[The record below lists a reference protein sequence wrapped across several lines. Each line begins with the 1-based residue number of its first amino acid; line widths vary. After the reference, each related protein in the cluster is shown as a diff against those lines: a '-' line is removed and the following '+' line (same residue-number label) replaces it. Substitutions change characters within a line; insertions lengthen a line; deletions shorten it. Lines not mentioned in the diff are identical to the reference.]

1 MNLGGRIMKLWQ
13 LLQRFRKALLEND
26 YAEQSRIA
34 GELMTAEA
42 AGLITEQTI
51 VDLINDVCVAA

>member
-1 MNLGGRIMKLWQ
+1 MKLWK

-34 GELMTAEA
+34 GELMIAEA

>member
-1 MNLGGRIMKLWQ
+1 MKLWQ

-26 YAEQSRIA
+26 YAEQPRIA